1 MQAPVQTSVHELL
14 QMRGDMALAGLKTI
28 HANLKTLVDGIG
40 AVLEE
45 MERLETH
52 YALSDTAGRGPMAS
66 LLASVRKMRPAE
78 TEGKTDEEVMTMF
91 NLGVKR

>member
-14 QMRGDMALAGLKTI
+14 QMRGDVALAGLKAI
-28 HANLKTLVDGIG
+28 HDNLRTLVDGIG

-45 MERLETH
+45 MDRLEAH
-52 YALSDTAGRGPMAS
+52 YSLSDTAGQGPMAS

-78 TEGKTDEEVMTMF
+78 TAGKTDEEVMTMF
-91 NLGVKR
+91 NLGGKK